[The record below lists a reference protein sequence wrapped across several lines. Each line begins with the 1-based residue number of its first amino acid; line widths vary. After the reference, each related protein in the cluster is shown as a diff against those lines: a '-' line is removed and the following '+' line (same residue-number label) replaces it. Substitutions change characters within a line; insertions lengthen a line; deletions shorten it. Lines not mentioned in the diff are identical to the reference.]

1 MDQNELLKIIERAA
15 EEKATELD
23 LSGKGITSLT
33 SQIGQLTNLT
43 KLWLFGNQLTSV
55 PAELGKLKN
64 LTYLS
69 LSANN
74 LTSVPAELG
83 QLENLTKLSLND
95 NKLTS
100 IPAEFGKLTNLTELD
115 LHYNQLTSIPPELG
129 KVTNLTELRLDNNQ
143 LTSIPA
149 DLGKLTNLTTLWLN
163 DNQLTNIPAELG
175 KLTRLTQFWLLHN
188 QLTNIPPELGHLTN
202 LMYLHLS
209 NNQLSSIPKELGE
222 LTNLRDLGLHVN
234 QLTSVP
240 SELGQLKH
248 LARLDMYGNRLASIP
263 AELGNLTSLD
273 TLMLGGNKALTSPPP
288 EVLKQGTK
296 AILAYLRELAK
307 GKKERY
313 EAKLLILGDGDEG
326 KTCVSRALRGLDFK
340 KQIRTEGVEVAQWT
354 FSNPKI
360 PGDSQTDITLNI
372 WDFEGQ
378 EINHQSHQFF
388 LTTGALCLL
397 VINGRRQFKI
407 ERAEYWLDTI
417 RSRAPGNRVILV
429 ASECENTTPSW
440 PLDKLKAGYG
450 DLLRGE
456 KWYFAVGCESE
467 KGIEDLAA
475 EIKAAAADM
484 DVMGSDW
491 PVNYEKAEDEIRSR
505 AKTAVQMART
515 DLYAIF
521 EDRRISKTN
530 FEAVAEHMATLGVI
544 TQFKESAELGDFVVL
559 NPQWLT
565 KGISQVM
572 EDPQLDK
579 DKGEITCE
587 RMRSIWD
594 REYQGLYPT
603 FHSCMKEFELCYD
616 MEDEAGCLVPLR
628 FGDARPEMPWSNIKG
643 AKERRIE
650 YRMSARPPKGIM
662 SRFIVKTHYMIAKTS
677 LMPKGV
683 YWQNGVFLRTG
694 EGEFTSEALCEFDE
708 IERVMSIRVRAA
720 FPQNMIEQ
728 LHACAKA
735 VFGFFEGLKIER
747 KYGCMKFE
755 NKSEQECEGAHAER
769 RILFAL
775 SRKNEIDCERGWH
788 VVDPRR
794 LVFGFSS
801 FGEDALTVKELREEL
816 AKKPKWA
823 ENLIGD
829 IETSLVWI
837 DKIYDKVFTIRQ
849 RQEELAPEIVQ
860 RVALQWRDYLDKFD
874 EILDN
879 RDFNSAPA
887 VVSIMPVDCSAFN
900 PKNWFEKEY
909 NVIPY
914 CEYSAG
920 VHPVSFSVPLQ
931 KPRQWWQKTA
941 PKLAVGIKVLS
952 AGIKIACAGLPLALD
967 TELFEAMKNE
977 VEFMKELA
985 DHMELE
991 GGAESDISLD
1001 VGVIVE
1007 RIEGKG
1013 KFRVF
1018 QQLTGEDEKR
1028 IVRMQLAELFE
1039 QIAPKN
1045 YKARQWGELRRV
1057 KMPDNTYR
1065 WLCAKHAAEYKK

>member
-1 MDQNELLKIIERAA
+1 MDQNELLKIISQAARERWSYL
-15 EEKATELD
+15 ELSEKELLSIPKELGKLKYLMHLD
-23 LSGKGITSLT
+23 LNNNGLT
-33 SQIGQLTNLT
+33 SIPPELGQLTTLVNAFLDN
-43 KLWLFGNQLTSV
+43 NQLTSV
-55 PAELGKLKN
+55 PMDLGRLTN
-64 LTYLS
+64 LMVLYLH
-69 LSANN
+69 NN
-74 LTSVPAELG
+74 QLTSVPRELG
-83 QLENLTKLSLND
+83 QLKNLMGLRLYHNQ
-95 NKLTS
+95 LTS
-100 IPAEFGKLTNLTELD
+100 IPAELGKLTNLTELY
-115 LHYNQLTSIPPELG
+115 LH
-129 KVTNLTELRLDNNQ
+129 NNQ

-149 DLGKLTNLTTLWLN
+149 
-163 DNQLTNIPAELG
+163 ELG
-175 KLTRLTQFWLLHN
+175 KLTKLE
-188 QLTNIPPELGHLTN
+188 I
-202 LMYLHLS
+202 
-209 NNQLSSIPKELGE
+209 
-222 LTNLRDLGLHVN
+222 LGL
-234 QLTSVP
+234 
-240 SELGQLKH
+240 
-248 LARLDMYGNRLASIP
+248 D
-263 AELGNLTSLD
+263 
-273 TLMLGGNKALTSPPP
+273 GNKNLTSPPP
-288 EVLKQGTK
+288 GVVKQGTK
-296 AILAYLRELAK
+296 AILDYLRELAK
-307 GKKERY
+307 GKKKRY
-313 EAKLLILGDGDEG
+313 EAKLLILGDGGEG
-326 KTCVSRALRGLDFK
+326 KTCVSRALRGLEFK
-340 KQIRTEGVEVAQWT
+340 EQIRTEGVEVAQWT

-440 PLDKLKAGYG
+440 PLDKLKANYG

-456 KWYFAVGCESE
+456 KWYFTVGCKSKE
-467 KGIEDLAA
+467 GIEDLAA
-475 EIKAAAADM
+475 EIQAAAADM
-484 DVMGSDW
+484 DVMGTDW
-491 PVNYEKAEDEIRSR
+491 PVNYEKAEDEIHRR
-505 AKTAVQMART
+505 AKTAAQMARS
-515 DLYAIF
+515 DLHKIF
-521 EDRRISKTN
+521 ESGGISETS
-530 FEAVAEHMATLGVI
+530 FETVAEQMAMLGVI

-587 RMRSIWD
+587 MMRSIWD
-594 REYQGLYPT
+594 KEYSGLYPT

-616 MEDEAGCLVPLR
+616 MEDAAGCLVPLR
-628 FGDARPEMPWSNIKG
+628 FGDARPEIPWSNIKG

-650 YRMSARPPKGIM
+650 YRISVRPPKGIM

-683 YWQNGVFLRTG
+683 YWHNGVFLRTG
-694 EGEFTSEALCEFDE
+694 EREYTSEALCEFDE
-708 IERVMSIRVRAA
+708 VERVMSIRVRAA

-755 NKSEQECEGAHAER
+755 KASEHECEGAHAER
-769 RILFAL
+769 MILFAL
-775 SRKNEIDCERGWH
+775 SSDKEINCEKGWH
-788 VVDPRR
+788 FVDPKR

-801 FGEDALTVKELREEL
+801 FGEDALTVEELREEL
-816 AKKPKWA
+816 TKKPKWA
-823 ENLIGD
+823 EGLIGD
-829 IETSLVWI
+829 IETALVWI
-837 DKIYDKVFTIRQ
+837 DKLYDKVFTIRE
-849 RQEELAPEIVQ
+849 RQDELAPEIVQ

-887 VVSIMPVDCSAFN
+887 VVSIVPVDGSAFN
-900 PKNWFEKEY
+900 PKNWFNNEY
-909 NVIPY
+909 KVIPY
-914 CEYSAG
+914 CEYADG
-920 VHPVSFSVPLQ
+920 VHKVSFSIPLQ

-967 TELFEAMKNE
+967 PELFEAMNNE

-985 DHMELE
+985 DHMKLE
-991 GGAESDISLD
+991 GGAGSDIS
-1001 VGVIVE
+1001 
-1007 RIEGKG
+1007 IEAAETVDKLEQKG
-1013 KFRVF
+1013 RVRDFR
-1018 QQLTGEDEKR
+1018 QSSGDDEKR
-1028 IVRMQLAELFE
+1028 IVRMQLGELFE

-1057 KMPDNTYR
+1057 RMPDNTYR